1 MLAPQPFFSPRG
13 TPFSVYYRTLV
24 LTELGYPVDI
34 LTYGQGE
41 DVDLPGVRIM
51 RTPGLRWLGQI
62 KTGPSGLKIIHD
74 LFMVLYFFGLQLK
87 HRYPIVHAH
96 EEAVF
101 FATLFKPLLR
111 YKLIYDMHS
120 SLPEQLSNF
129 NFTTSKLL
137 IGAFERLEL
146 WSLKAADAVITICP
160 ALAAQVAEIAPWAL
174 AKHRLIENSIFESV
188 RLQNASSNDTPAA
201 ELDLHLQ
208 DQGERKLIVY
218 AGTLEHYQ
226 GIDILLEAAQ
236 LLAGKRQDFLL
247 IIAGGRPEQVAHYQQ
262 LLPAASAH
270 WIRLIGQ
277 ISPDA
282 ARALTL
288 KADVILSPRSSGNNT
303 PLKTYEQLASGVPL
317 VATRIYSH
325 TQVLSDEMCVL
336 TELDGASFSAGIEAL
351 LDDAALGERLGKC
364 AQQHYEQHYSKPVYT
379 QKLAEILDM
388 LN

>member
-24 LTELGYPVDI
+24 LTELGYSVDI

-51 RTPGLRWLGQI
+51 RTPGLRWLGRI

-74 LFMVLYFFGLQLK
+74 LFMVLYFLGIQLRN
-87 HRYPIVHAH
+87 RYPVVHAH

-146 WSLKAADAVITICP
+146 WSLNAADAVITICP
-160 ALAAQVAEIAPWAL
+160 ALADQVADIAPWAL

-188 RLQNASSNDTPAA
+188 RLKNTSSNDTPAA
-201 ELDLHLQ
+201 ELELHLR

-236 LLAGKRQDFLL
+236 LLASKRQDFLL

-262 LLPAASAH
+262 LLPAGSAH

-277 ISPDA
+277 ITPDA

-325 TQVLSDEMCVL
+325 TQVLSEEMCVL

-364 AQQHYEQHYSKPVYT
+364 AQQHYEQHYAKPVYT

-388 LN
+388 LS